1 MRKVYDL
8 IGIARRAGKATS
20 GTMAVQ
26 RSLKRSQAR
35 LLIISE
41 DVSLNTREVLL
52 RASQKYD
59 IPYIILGNSQELGHS
74 MGKSVRVA
82 LTIDDSG
89 LAEAIVKA
97 VKSVDT
103 EAKTTGVVQWPK

>member
-26 RSLKRSQAR
+26 RSLRRSHAR

-52 RASQKYD
+52 RASQKHG
-59 IPYIILGNSQELGHS
+59 IPYIILGNSQELGQS
-74 MGKSVRVA
+74 IGKSGRVA

-89 LAEAIVKA
+89 LAEAIIKT
-97 VKSVDT
+97 VKSADT

>member
-1 MRKVYDL
+1 MRKVFDL

-26 RSLKRSQAR
+26 KSLSRGQAR

-52 RASQKYD
+52 RASQKHE
-59 IPYIILGNSQELGHS
+59 IPYIILGNSQELGQKYRETLS
-74 MGKSVRVA
+74 GGF
-82 LTIDDSG
+82 DDR
-89 LAEAIVKA
+89 
-97 VKSVDT
+97 
-103 EAKTTGVVQWPK
+103 

>member
-1 MRKVYDL
+1 MRKVFDL
-8 IGIARRAGKATS
+8 IGIARRADKATS

-26 RSLKRSQAR
+26 KSLSRGQAR

-41 DVSLNTREVLL
+41 DVSLNTRKVLL
-52 RASQKYD
+52 KASQKHQV
-59 IPYIILGNSQELGHS
+59 PYVILGNSQELGQS
-74 MGKSVRVA
+74 IGKPLRVA

-89 LAEAIVKA
+89 LAGAIVKA

>member
-1 MRKVYDL
+1 MRKVYNL

-26 RSLKRSQAR
+26 RSLKRGQAR

-52 RASQKYD
+52 KASHMHEV
-59 IPYIILGNSQELGHS
+59 PYIMLGNSQELGQS
-74 MGKSVRVA
+74 IGKSVRVA

-89 LAEAIVKA
+89 LAAAIIKA
-97 VKSVDT
+97 VESADT